1 MMIDIGL
8 RCRLIW
14 DSGYLCPF
22 AYLTTY
28 AEEVILPNMD
38 PSRIGP
44 LTSTWPLFCANMG
57 LFCGRI
63 IIGYTADRLGS
74 IQSLVLSLEIA
85 GLLQIVAWHFAT
97 TFESVMAFAF
107 IYGLT
112 GGAALSLIAPVIAQI
127 YGARENMASIVGL
140 AMLASGPGQSTLS
153 QMIALYADPNL
164 ARTGSL
170 AGPTLSGAVLKASGN
185 RWLTFQ
191 AVAGT
196 LQMAGGLIGIW
207 TWWYG
212 VGPMRWGNRHSRRK

>member
-1 MMIDIGL
+1 
-8 RCRLIW
+8 
-14 DSGYLCPF
+14 
-22 AYLTTY
+22 
-28 AEEVILPNMD
+28 MD
-38 PSRIGP
+38 PSKVGP
-44 LTSTWPLFCANMG
+44 LTSTWPLFCANFG
-57 LFCGRI
+57 LFTGRV

-97 TFESVMAFAF
+97 SFEGVLAFAF

-140 AMLASGPGQSTLS
+140 AMLSSAPGSMS
-153 QMIALYADPNL
+153 
-164 ARTGSL
+164 
-170 AGPTLSGAVLKASGN
+170 GPTLAGAVLNASGG

-191 AVAGT
+191 AVAGS

-212 VGPMRWGNRHSRRK
+212 VGPMRWGNGHSRRK